1 MQHQHFRN
9 VILEIYPQT
18 AANFPIILEGYS
30 NDVLVGGTCVV
41 LDTNDENISN
51 SVVTL
56 NKTVKNSIVKLNY
69 PNEGL
74 ELKISGKIAWTHE
87 VIFRGMNTLALGIQ
101 FQGLSPKL
109 RGMFFIFANSSGNT

>member
-51 SVVTL
+51 SVATL
-56 NKTVKNSIVKLNY
+56 NKTIKNSIVKLNY

-87 VIFRGMNTLALGIQ
+87 VVFRGMNTLALGIQ

-109 RGMFFIFANSSGNT
+109 RGMFFIFANSSADT

>member
-51 SVVTL
+51 SVATL
-56 NKTVKNSIVKLNY
+56 NKTIKNSIVKLNY

-87 VIFRGMNTLALGIQ
+87 VVFRGMNTLALGIQ

>member
-1 MQHQHFRN
+1 MQHQQFRN
-9 VILEIYPQT
+9 VILEIYPQS
-18 AANFPIILEGYS
+18 AANFPIIIEGYS
-30 NDVLVGGTCVV
+30 NDILVGGTCVV
-41 LDTNDENISN
+41 LDINDENISN

-56 NKTVKNSIVKLNY
+56 NKTIKNSIVKLNY

-87 VIFRGMNTLALGIQ
+87 IKFRGMNTLALGIQ

-109 RGMFFIFANSSGNT
+109 RGMFFVFANSSSNS